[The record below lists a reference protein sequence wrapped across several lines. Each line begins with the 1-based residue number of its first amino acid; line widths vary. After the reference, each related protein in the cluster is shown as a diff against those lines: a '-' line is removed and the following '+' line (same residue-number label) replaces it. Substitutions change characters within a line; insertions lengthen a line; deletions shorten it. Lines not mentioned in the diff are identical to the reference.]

1 MQHPKLSAL
10 TLVLAASAAMS
21 ASADIL
27 VTAPPIQESQTVV
40 VAPPTAVVVQPVP
53 AGTIVLPVAPTPVP
67 DPAADAKC
75 RYLAPPDYWDCVNS
89 HSAGQ

>member
-21 ASADIL
+21 ASADII
-27 VTAPPIQESQTVV
+27 VTAPPVEESQTIV

-53 AGTIVLPVAPTPVP
+53 AGTIVLPVAPNPVP

-89 HSAGQ
+89 HSGG